1 MAVTQHTPV
10 NPERNAATALAAIED
25 SLVLPNFMQKEGIDQ
40 FKGAKNGAVNI
51 KVEGVLPYREYGW
64 KNDRTNPIAFDS
76 YAERSITVNFQGD
89 IYSAVQL
96 IDEQATMDA
105 IGWDRLAVKQGEAVG
120 RGIEQKALTAIK
132 SQSYDVGVLVNEGD
146 MRGALVYLR
155 RVANA
160 LKVPGKR
167 VLVISPD
174 FEMALLNDPDLTI
187 AANVGDARAAQ
198 AVQDATLGRLL
209 GFEIVVAPELGGA
222 GTKDAYLFIDNA
234 FVVATGAPVSPAS
247 VKHVATK
254 ATPNGFAT
262 RWLTDYDANYL
273 TDRSVVNTYV
283 GFRAI
288 KDPVITTG
296 TVNGLTGQAI
306 VSSSEYLIRAV
317 EIDLGA
323 SNAIEI
329 ADGTLAGFMGMSSTD
344 GTNNKAADAT
354 PTPGAT
360 V

>member
-1 MAVTQHTPV
+1 MAYTAHAPV
-10 NPERNAATALAAIED
+10 NPERNAATALAALED

-64 KNDRTNPIAFDS
+64 RNDRTNPIQFDA
-76 YAERSITVNFQGD
+76 YAERSLTVNFQGD

-120 RGIEQKALTAIK
+120 RGIEQKALAAI
-132 SQSYDVGVLVNEGD
+132 SGTDFDVEVTVNEAD
-146 MRGALVYLR
+146 MRSALIYLR

-160 LKVPGKR
+160 VKVPGRR
-167 VLVISPD
+167 VLVVSPD
-174 FEMALLNDPDLTI
+174 FEMALLGTENLTF
-187 AANVGDARAAQ
+187 ANAVGDARAAQ
-198 AVQDATLGRLL
+198 AVQDATLGRVY
-209 GFEIVVAPELGGA
+209 GFDVVVANELPA
-222 GTKDAYLFIDNA
+222 NSAYLFIDNA
-234 FVVATGAPVSPAS
+234 FVVATGAPVAPQS

-262 RWLTDYDANYL
+262 RWLTDYDAAHL

-288 KDPVITTG
+288 KDPVITVG
-296 TVNGLTGQAI
+296 TVNGLANQAI
-306 VSSSEYLIRAV
+306 VSDKEYLIRGAKVTLGAANAV
-317 EIDLGA
+317 EFEDA
-323 SNAIEI
+323 
-329 ADGTLAGFMGMSSTD
+329 TLRTFAGMG
-344 GTNNKAADAT
+344 GADAT
-354 PTPGAT
+354 LE

>member
-1 MAVTQHTPV
+1 MTVPQHNV
-10 NPERNAATALAAIED
+10 INPERNAATALAAIED

-64 KNDRTNPIAFDS
+64 KNDRANPISFDA
-76 YAERSITVNFQGD
+76 YAERTISINFGGD

-120 RGIEQKALTAIK
+120 RGIEQKAVAAITGET
-132 SQSYDVGVLVNEGD
+132 YDVNVGINGSD
-146 MRGALVYLR
+146 MRGALVWLR

-167 VLVISPD
+167 VFVVSPD
-174 FEMALLNDPDLTI
+174 VEMALLNDPDLTI

-198 AVQDATLGRLL
+198 AVQDASLGRLL
-209 GFEIVVAPELGGA
+209 GFEIVVANELPA
-222 GTKDAYLFIDNA
+222 NTAYLFIDNA
-234 FVVATGAPVSPAS
+234 FVVATGAPVAPAS
-247 VKHVATK
+247 VKHVASK

-262 RWLTDYDANYL
+262 RWLTDYDANFL
-273 TDRSVVNTYV
+273 TDRSVVNSYV

-288 KDPVITTG
+288 KDPVVTVG
-296 TVNGLTGQAI
+296 TVNGLANQAI
-306 VSSSEYLIRAV
+306 VSADEYLIRAV
-317 EIDLGA
+317 KVNLGSANEVEISD
-323 SNAIEI
+323 NV
-329 ADGTLAGFMGMSSTD
+329 LAKFMGMTSTD
-344 GTNNKAADAT
+344 GANDAA
-354 PTPGAT
+354 
-360 V
+360 

>member
-1 MAVTQHTPV
+1 MPVTQHTPV

-64 KNDRTNPIAFDS
+64 RNDRTNPIAFDS
-76 YAERSITVNFQGD
+76 YAERSLTVNFQGD

-120 RGIEQKALTAIK
+120 RGIEQKALAAITGAT
-132 SQSYDVGVLVNEGD
+132 YDVGVSVNQND

-155 RVANA
+155 RVAGA

-167 VLVISPD
+167 VFVVSPD
-174 FEMALLNDPDLTI
+174 VEMALLNDPDLTI

-209 GFEIVVAPELGGA
+209 GFEIVVANELPA
-222 GTKDAYLFIDNA
+222 GSAYLFIDNA

-262 RWLTDYDANYL
+262 RWLTDYDANFL

-296 TVNGLTGQAI
+296 TVNGLANQAI
-306 VSSSEYLIRAV
+306 VSDKEYLIRAV
-317 EIDLGA
+317 KVDLGTA
-323 SNAIEI
+323 NAIEI
-329 ADGTLAGFMGMSSTD
+329 ADGTLAGFMGMQSTD
-344 GTNNKAADAT
+344 GTNNKATDLT
-354 PTPGAT
+354 PTPG
-360 V
+360 VV

>member
-1 MAVTQHTPV
+1 MVYNPHAPV

-25 SLVLPNFMQKEGIDQ
+25 SLVLPNYMQKESIDQ

-64 KNDRTNPIAFDS
+64 RNDRSNPIAFDS
-76 YAERSITVNFQGD
+76 YAERSITVNFGGD

-120 RGIEQKALTAIK
+120 RGIEQKAVAAI
-132 SQSYDVGVLVNEGD
+132 SGQSYDVKVDLNQND

-167 VLVISPD
+167 VLVVSPD
-174 FEMALLNDPDLTI
+174 VEMALLNDPELTI

-198 AVQDATLGRLL
+198 AVQDATLGRVL
-209 GFEIVVAPELGGA
+209 GFEIVVANELPA
-222 GTKDAYLFIDNA
+222 NSAFLFIDNA

-262 RWLTDYDANYL
+262 RWLTDYDANFL

-296 TVNGLTGQAI
+296 TVNGLANQAI

-317 EIDLGA
+317 QINLSTANEVEFKD
-323 SNAIEI
+323 N
-329 ADGTLAGFMGMSSTD
+329 TLASFAGMQSTD
-344 GTNNKAADAT
+344 AVNDGDA
-354 PTPGAT
+354 PGA
-360 V
+360 